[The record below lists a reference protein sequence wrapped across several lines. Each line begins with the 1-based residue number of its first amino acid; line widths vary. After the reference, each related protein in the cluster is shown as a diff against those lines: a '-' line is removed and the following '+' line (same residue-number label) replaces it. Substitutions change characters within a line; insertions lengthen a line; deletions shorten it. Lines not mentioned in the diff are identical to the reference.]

1 MDHKVPTTIDDIRA
15 IESRPLEEW
24 DLPSS
29 TYELLVRSADR
40 FGDVPA
46 LQLLSSGAAYDSPQT
61 LSFRELLAL
70 VRRTANLFIVVG
82 LRRGG
87 VVSALL
93 PNLPQTY
100 ATIWG
105 AQAVGVINPINPLLA
120 PEHVAH
126 IVRSAGTEILVVPS
140 PASSPDLWEK
150 AVRVAR
156 EVPGLRALLVV
167 GGAPEEERGVGEVVV
182 LDYDRLVQAQP
193 ADRLM
198 TEHRPEPHE
207 IAAYFHTGGTTGTP
221 KLAAHTHRNEVYMA
235 WAIGVVCG
243 LTNQD
248 VLLSGLPLFHV
259 NAMHVTGLAPLLVGA
274 SVVGLGPLGYR
285 DQTVL
290 QNFWKIVAHYRA
302 TTLSGVPTV
311 FSVLSSRPIDAD
323 ISSLRFAV
331 VGAAPLAPQV
341 QRTFEARTGVP
352 MCEAYGMTEGTCGS
366 TFTPRDARRP
376 GSVGLRFP
384 YQRVK
389 AVRIGDDGRPVRDC
403 APGEVGVVMISG
415 PNVFP
420 GYVRQTP
427 DGSVVDAS
435 GKVNDGWLDTGDLGR
450 IDGDGYLWLT
460 GRAKDLI
467 IRGGHNIDPA
477 VIEDVLY
484 AHPDVAEAAAVGR
497 PDPRAG
503 EVPIAYVALKRGA
516 TVTAD
521 GLRDYAAA
529 RVSEPPAAPKE
540 ICLLDELPMTAIG
553 KVFKPALRRDA
564 VRRAVLA
571 ELGRVGLTATVAVDD
586 EGGVTTAVIGVSA
599 SPAALESLA
608 RKLGGYSFAHRFAHP
623 PEDDVATTKG
633 RS

>member
-1 MDHKVPTTIDDIRA
+1 MDSQVPTTLTDITA
-15 IESRPLEEW
+15 IESRPLEER

-29 TYELLVRSADR
+29 TYELLARSAAR
-40 FGDVPA
+40 FGDAPA
-46 LQLLSSGAAYDSPQT
+46 LHLLSSGTAHDTPLT

-70 VRRTANLFIVVG
+70 VHRTANLFSTVG

-100 ATIWG
+100 TTIWG

-126 IVRSAGTEILVVPS
+126 IVRSAGTEILVAPS
-140 PASSPDLWEK
+140 PTASPDLWEK
-150 AVRVAR
+150 AVHVAR
-156 EVPGLRALLVV
+156 EVSGVRVLLVV
-167 GGAPEEERGVGEVVV
+167 GGAPDERHGVGQAAV
-182 LDYDRLVQAQP
+182 LDFDRLVRAQP

-198 TEHRPEPHE
+198 TEHRPGPQDF
-207 IAAYFHTGGTTGTP
+207 AAYFHTGGTTGTP

-243 LTNQD
+243 LTTED

-259 NAMHVTGLAPLLVGA
+259 NARHVTGLAPLLYGA

-285 DQTVL
+285 DRSVFER
-290 QNFWKIVAHYRA
+290 FWKIVARYRA
-302 TTLSGVPTV
+302 TTFSGVPTV
-311 FSVLSSRPIDAD
+311 FSVLSSVPVDAD

-366 TFTPRDARRP
+366 TFTPLDARQP

-389 AVRIGDDGRPVRDC
+389 TVRIGDDGRPVRDC
-403 APGEVGVVMISG
+403 APGEGGLVMISG

-420 GYVRQTP
+420 GYVRQTA
-427 DGSVVDAS
+427 DGPVVDAS
-435 GKVNDGWLDTGDLGR
+435 DKVIDGWLDTGDLGR
-450 IDGDGYLWLT
+450 IDDDGYLWLT

-477 VIEDVLY
+477 IIEDVLY
-484 AHPDVAEAAAVGR
+484 THPDVAEAAAVGR

-503 EVPIAYVALKRGA
+503 EVPVAYVALKPGA

-521 GLRDYAAA
+521 DLRDYVAE

-540 ICLLDELPMTAIG
+540 ICLLDGLPMTAIG

-564 VRRAVLA
+564 VRRVVLA
-571 ELGRVGLTATVAVDD
+571 ELGRAGLTGMVLVDD
-586 EGGVTTAVIGVSA
+586 EGGVTTAVIRVSA
-599 SPAALESLA
+599 APADLEALA
-608 RKLGGYSFAHRFAHP
+608 RNLGGYSFAHRFADP
-623 PEDDVATTKG
+623 PEDDVATTTG